1 MALPVLSNDS
11 VISLWAEGREARN
24 HQNTLKAIDG
34 DLFSYNLK
42 IGRWARQDP
51 RGYGNAPDGLG
62 HLPAIKRGGAI
73 LMGEL
78 VNLKEYRALKAE
90 QEAEQEMD
98 EALKNINELEML
110 KNILEGIVKD
120 LPEIDASIMYVPV
133 EPKMDAFMH
142 KDDFDIAADLDG
154 YLTKL
159 GLKYSEDDE

>member
-1 MALPVLSNDS
+1 
-11 VISLWAEGREARN
+11 
-24 HQNTLKAIDG
+24 
-34 DLFSYNLK
+34 
-42 IGRWARQDP
+42 
-51 RGYGNAPDGLG
+51 
-62 HLPAIKRGGAI
+62 
-73 LMGEL
+73 MGEL

-90 QEAEQEMD
+90 QEAEKEMD

-120 LPEIDASIMYVPV
+120 LPEIDASIMYVPI

-159 GLKYSEDDE
+159 GLKYSEDDGDEDA

>member
-1 MALPVLSNDS
+1 
-11 VISLWAEGREARN
+11 
-24 HQNTLKAIDG
+24 
-34 DLFSYNLK
+34 
-42 IGRWARQDP
+42 
-51 RGYGNAPDGLG
+51 
-62 HLPAIKRGGAI
+62 
-73 LMGEL
+73 MGEL

-120 LPEIDASIMYVPV
+120 LPEIDASIMYVPI

-142 KDDFDIAADLDG
+142 KDDFDINTDLDG

-159 GLKYSEDDE
+159 GLKYSEDDGSEDT

>member
-1 MALPVLSNDS
+1 
-11 VISLWAEGREARN
+11 
-24 HQNTLKAIDG
+24 
-34 DLFSYNLK
+34 
-42 IGRWARQDP
+42 
-51 RGYGNAPDGLG
+51 
-62 HLPAIKRGGAI
+62 
-73 LMGEL
+73 MGEL

-90 QEAEQEMD
+90 QEAEEEMD

-120 LPEIDASIMYVPV
+120 LPEIDASIMYVPI

-159 GLKYSEDDE
+159 GLKYSEDDDRENT